1 MCLENQVKQ
10 LKINDGD
17 DLNNS
22 GIADLSQNISMNT
35 SRIDH
40 RNLNVSISGKEKL
53 YNFKNEI
60 FFNGNDKFYY
70 SFINFTVKNEFSSKN
85 STMLPIIVGDNKIP
99 LNIVITANKERCFDG
114 QIEIKLR
121 NLTTIG
127 LLKLNIQINDE
138 NSAKILSTM
147 FNRKILDDMELSNDL
162 NLINTEKKIVTW
174 DKFIYNYYELDSYLI
189 EKYFQRDSKTIHTSK
204 S

>member
-1 MCLENQVKQ
+1 M
-10 LKINDGD
+10 
-17 DLNNS
+17 
-22 GIADLSQNISMNT
+22 
-35 SRIDH
+35 
-40 RNLNVSISGKEKL
+40 
-53 YNFKNEI
+53 
-60 FFNGNDKFYY
+60 
-70 SFINFTVKNEFSSKN
+70 
-85 STMLPIIVGDNKIP
+85 
-99 LNIVITANKERCFDG
+99 
-114 QIEIKLR
+114 
-121 NLTTIG
+121 
-127 LLKLNIQINDE
+127 KLNIQINDE